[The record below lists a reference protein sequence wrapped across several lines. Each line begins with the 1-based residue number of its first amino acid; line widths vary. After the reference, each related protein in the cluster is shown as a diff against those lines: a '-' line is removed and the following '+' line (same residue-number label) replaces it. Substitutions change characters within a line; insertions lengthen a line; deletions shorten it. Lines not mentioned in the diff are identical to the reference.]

1 MGCGGEC
8 IYSRQVGG
16 LLWSPEQSGLVS
28 DGEITNKHANAHA
41 LASTADLA
49 SFQTAACS
57 ASLLL
62 VIYINPLEE
71 H

>member
-41 LASTADLA
+41 LAATAT
-49 SFQTAACS
+49 F
-57 ASLLL
+57 
-62 VIYINPLEE
+62 IF